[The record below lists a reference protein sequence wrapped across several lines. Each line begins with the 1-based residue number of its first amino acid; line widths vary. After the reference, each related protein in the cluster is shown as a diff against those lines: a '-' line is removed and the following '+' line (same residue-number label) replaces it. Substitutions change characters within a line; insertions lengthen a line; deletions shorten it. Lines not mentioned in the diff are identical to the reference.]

1 MLAYC
6 EEAIFID
13 KGILWYR
20 HNGRKIK
27 EDQLTVG
34 ASFTDIQCRKEEE
47 CEVPAHHTWMDRLF
61 NSPYIYLVRG
71 KDKGRQ
77 AWHYVLVDKKKE
89 NHFKSQVATGNID
102 VADYGKILC
111 SGWGEDPP
119 KEKKKQ
125 IEDQFTAYLKKE

>member
-77 AWHYVLVDKKKE
+77 AWHYVLVDKGILWYRH
-89 NHFKSQVATGNID
+89 NGR
-102 VADYGKILC
+102 KI
-111 SGWGEDPP
+111 
-119 KEKKKQ
+119 K
-125 IEDQFTAYLKKE
+125 EDQLTVGASFTDSMW